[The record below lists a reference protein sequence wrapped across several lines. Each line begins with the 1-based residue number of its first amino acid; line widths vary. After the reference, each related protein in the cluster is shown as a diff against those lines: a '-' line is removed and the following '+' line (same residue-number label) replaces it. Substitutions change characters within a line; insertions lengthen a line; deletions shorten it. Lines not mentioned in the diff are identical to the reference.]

1 MAKGVTPQAKGRMK
15 KYQEDKKKVPSA
27 SNPSN
32 KIYTWQQGRGSVNPA
47 TKLLTPAGRR
57 KANTN

>member
-1 MAKGVTPQAKGRMK
+1 MAKKVNAQATGRMV
-15 KYQEDKKKVPSA
+15 KYQNDKKKVPSA
-27 SNPSN
+27 SNPSS
-32 KIYTWQQGRGSVNPA
+32 KIYTWQQGRGSVNPT